1 MGGTTKR
8 GGVSRSLESLL
19 DIAYGQL
26 VSEHPAAEDFF
37 SEVALAHPQPNMT
50 VRGFVDSL
58 DEFDLSD
65 CGMSAEG
72 IKESFLSY
80 MSRIE
85 GLSRVQASAVR
96 EITVLG
102 GIDKNG
108 RAEEFELTVH
118 AGEMVCVVGPT
129 GSGKSRLLED
139 IEYLA
144 QGDTPTRRRVLV
156 NGYAPDLSVR
166 HAVESKIVAQLS
178 QSMVFVMDLPV
189 HSFLRLH
196 AESKMMPAALIDET
210 VERAIACANDLAG
223 EAFSPDASLTV
234 LSGGQSRALM
244 IADLAF
250 ISTSPIVLIDEIENA
265 GVDRKRA
272 LDLLIRNDK
281 IVFVVTHDPLIALI
295 GDKRLIIGNGGV
307 RAIIEPSAA
316 ERRNAK
322 VLYALDERLMDL
334 RRRVRAGERIDFDI
348 AAFMGTTAST
358 KERGWSE

>member
-1 MGGTTKR
+1 MGETMKR
-8 GGVSRSLESLL
+8 ENSLRSLESLL
-19 DIAYGQL
+19 DIAYAQL
-26 VSEHPAAEDFF
+26 VSEHPAAVGFF
-37 SEVALAHPQPNMT
+37 SETALTRPQPNMT
-50 VRGFVDSL
+50 VRALVESL

-72 IKESFLSY
+72 IRESFLSY
-80 MSRIE
+80 MDRIE
-85 GLSRVQASAVR
+85 GLSRAQMPVVR
-96 EITVLG
+96 EVTVLG
-102 GIDKNG
+102 GIDKG
-108 RAEEFELTVH
+108 GQAEELELTVR
-118 AGEMVCVVGPT
+118 AGEVACVVGPT
-129 GSGKSRLLED
+129 GSGKSRFLED

-144 QGDTPTRRRVLV
+144 QGDTPTRRRILI
-156 NGYAPDLSVR
+156 NGHAPNLSVR

-189 HSFLRLH
+189 RSFLRLH
-196 AESKMMPAALIDET
+196 AESKMMPDSLIDET

-223 EAFSPDASLTV
+223 EAFSPDTSLTV

-272 LDLLIRNDK
+272 LDLLMCNDK

-307 RAIIEPSAA
+307 RTVIEPSAA
-316 ERRNAK
+316 ERKNAG
-322 VLYALDERLMDL
+322 VLHALDERLMEL
-334 RRRVRAGERIDFDI
+334 RRRVRAGERIDFDMT
-348 AAFMGTTAST
+348 AFMGAVASAEG
-358 KERGWSE
+358 KG